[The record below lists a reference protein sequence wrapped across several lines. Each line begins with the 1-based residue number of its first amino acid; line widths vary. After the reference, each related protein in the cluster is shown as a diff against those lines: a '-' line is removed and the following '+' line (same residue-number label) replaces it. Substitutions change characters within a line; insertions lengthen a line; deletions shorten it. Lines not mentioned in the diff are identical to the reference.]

1 MLRVNAS
8 NSKILLTVNIRRKK
22 LTAHGSMVSL
32 HLYFILQFL
41 VQLINLLDFGFIC
54 VTVILMN
61 QRMYDVIVHFQ
72 LGFCLL
78 PSFGFKNV
86 IFSFLMRFTFCCY
99 N

>member
-1 MLRVNAS
+1 
-8 NSKILLTVNIRRKK
+8 
-22 LTAHGSMVSL
+22 MVSL

-72 LGFCLL
+72 LGFVYCLL
-78 PSFGFKNV
+78 SVLRTLYFRSSCASLPVVTIDKRQKDV
-86 IFSFLMRFTFCCY
+86 
-99 N
+99 